1 MWHFTYWWIL
11 YLFHLEFRSYQT
23 LRTIIISSRV
33 WADVIFL
40 GVCKKKGVG
49 VGWVVWEGG
58 GDTWPGVTWV
68 LRFGYFP
75 PFSLLFLCCLFLPFF
90 YTCFVFPL
98 HYSLF
103 NCYAGVEPLII
114 FPMHVSHF
122 ATYFVPVKIAGEVR
136 LIDVIGIEYLFYEI
150 FQIALF
156 KLSCHRFS
164 RHFVLPSRYQLWCYF
179 PV

>member
-11 YLFHLEFRSYQT
+11 YLSNLEFRSYQT
-23 LRTIIISSRV
+23 LRTILISSRV

-40 GVCKKKGVG
+40 GVCKEKRGGV
-49 VGWVVWEGG
+49 WYLTRCDLSAEAW
-58 GDTWPGVTWV
+58 
-68 LRFGYFP
+68 
-75 PFSLLFLCCLFLPFF
+75 
-90 YTCFVFPL
+90 VFPSLFTFFVAFSFHFPALVSYSLL